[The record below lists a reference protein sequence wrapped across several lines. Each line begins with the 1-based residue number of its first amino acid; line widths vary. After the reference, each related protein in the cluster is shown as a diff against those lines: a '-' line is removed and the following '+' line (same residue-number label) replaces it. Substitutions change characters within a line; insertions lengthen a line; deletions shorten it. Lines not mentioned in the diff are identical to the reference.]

1 MQQKDFNMGRF
12 TIGAECDFCNLCN
25 VLSDGNII
33 FHVKHDDAK
42 EAVFSRDN
50 LNLGNT
56 PIERML
62 KPLEQNGC
70 VEVVNPLSEK
80 AIDDLVACCP
90 TEAFQR
96 LE

>member
-1 MQQKDFNMGRF
+1 M
-12 TIGAECDFCNLCN
+12 
-25 VLSDGNII
+25 LSDGNII
-33 FHVKHDDAK
+33 FHLKHDEGK
-42 EAVFSRDN
+42 EAVFARDN
-50 LNLGNT
+50 LNLGNA

-62 KPLEQNGC
+62 KPLDQGGV
-70 VEVVNPLSEK
+70 VEVVDSLSER

>member
-1 MQQKDFNMGRF
+1 MGRF

-33 FHVKHDDAK
+33 FHLKHDEGK
-42 EAVFSRDN
+42 EAVFARDN

-56 PIERML
+56 QIERML
-62 KPLEQNGC
+62 KPVEHGGC
-70 VEVVNPLSEK
+70 VEVVSPLSES
-80 AIDDLVACCP
+80 AIDDLVQCCP
-90 TEAFQR
+90 TSAFQR